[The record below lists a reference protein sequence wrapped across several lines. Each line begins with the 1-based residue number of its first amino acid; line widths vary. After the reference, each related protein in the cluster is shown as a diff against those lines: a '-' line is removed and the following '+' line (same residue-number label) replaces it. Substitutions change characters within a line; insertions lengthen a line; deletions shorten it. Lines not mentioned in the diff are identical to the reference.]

1 MEGSATDVCGKP
13 GDHGAEEGAEVALKI
28 FLATRNKGKLREI
41 RSLLSSVDVELFCPD
56 DVAPYTEPAE
66 DGETFLD
73 NALAKARAAYRATG
87 IPALADDSGLEVG
100 ELAGRPGVHSKRYG
114 GPGISDGDRC
124 LKLLAELSGVPE
136 ERRDARFHCAMV
148 LLPRPGDGTGHFATE
163 GFLYGRIAAR
173 PAGSNGFGYDPVF
186 LLPDRGVTVAQ
197 LALEEKNS
205 LSHRYRALV
214 EMKWLLVRECGVTL
228 K

>member
-1 MEGSATDVCGKP
+1 M
-13 GDHGAEEGAEVALKI
+13 ALRI
-28 FLATRNKGKLREI
+28 FLATRNRGKLREI
-41 RSLLSSVDVELFCPD
+41 RSILSGVDVEIVGPD
-56 DVAPYTEPAE
+56 DVEPYTEPAE
-66 DGETFLD
+66 DGETFLE

-87 IPALADDSGLEVG
+87 IPALADDSGLEVEVLG
-100 ELAGRPGVHSKRYG
+100 GRPGVQSKRYG

-124 LKLLAELSGVPE
+124 LKLLDELSGVPE
-136 ERRDARFHCAMV
+136 GRRDARFHCAMV

-163 GFLYGRIAAR
+163 GFLYGHITTR

-197 LALEEKNS
+197 LELDEKNS

-214 EMKWLLVRECGVTL
+214 EMKWLLVRECGVAL
-228 K
+228 R